1 MLPNINHMEQNQT
14 KIWGHSRPNCPQS
27 PLPPTRT
34 PASCRTSGA
43 APTELEKADGWGWGW
58 RRGGGEDGGGCPE
71 AISLRSWSRTKH
83 GSELTQRPGE
93 EGRRG
98 LPQTHMENTA
108 PHEAL
113 RRCCWRSDS
122 NPEGQA
128 QGSAS
133 SCCHAW
139 VRRKAKSK
147 CSIPKI
153 SNQMTDFKEGEL
165 YESCYFS
172 LSIYIKSFLK
182 RCSTT
187 SSPHATTGSLQKPWS
202 SVSPY
207 Q

>member
-1 MLPNINHMEQNQT
+1 MLTNINHMEQNQT

-34 PASCRTSGA
+34 PASCRTLGA

-58 RRGGGEDGGGCPE
+58 RRGGGEGGGGCPE

-113 RRCCWRSDS
+113 RKVLL
-122 NPEGQA
+122 E
-128 QGSAS
+128 
-133 SCCHAW
+133 
-139 VRRKAKSK
+139 VRQQSQRPSTRLGLLVLPCMSEKKSK
-147 CSIPKI
+147 VKVLHSKNIKPNDWFQRRWAVQVLLCLS
-153 SNQMTDFKEGEL
+153 L
-165 YESCYFS
+165 Y
-172 LSIYIKSFLK
+172 I
-182 RCSTT
+182 
-187 SSPHATTGSLQKPWS
+187 
-202 SVSPY
+202 
-207 Q
+207 